1 MTKTKGREHLSIFFF
16 YPNIKLGPDVVFRYH
31 FCWIILSRFPIHPF
45 CRIADVLEPSTER
58 LRGWEGERYTLS
70 GHHPNHRAQRDN
82 NKKVWQFDFSGIDE
96 RIIAKR
102 SENCN
107 SPPITMCH
115 RPFSFC
121 VVPFPSFS
129 CGPVFFFVAFN
140 YQAGRVISGGG
151 GSHTCNWSAITS
163 WV

>member
-1 MTKTKGREHLSIFFF
+1 MRGR
-16 YPNIKLGPDVVFRYH
+16 G
-31 FCWIILSRFPIHPF
+31 
-45 CRIADVLEPSTER
+45 
-58 LRGWEGERYTLS
+58 YTLS

-82 NKKVWQFDFSGIDE
+82 NKKVWQFDFSDIDE

-140 YQAGRVISGGG
+140 YQAGRVISRGGG
-151 GSHTCNWSAITS
+151 GVHTPATDPQLPPEYKTSADLQAGAR
-163 WV
+163 